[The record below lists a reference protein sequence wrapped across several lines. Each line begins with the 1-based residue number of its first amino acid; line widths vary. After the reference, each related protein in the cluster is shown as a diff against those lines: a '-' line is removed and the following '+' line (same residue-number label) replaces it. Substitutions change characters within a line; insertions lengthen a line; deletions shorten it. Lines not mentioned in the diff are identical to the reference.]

1 MKYREVNDNGVVRRR
16 SKRLWLVVLS
26 VFLTVF
32 CFSFLKQKYY
42 SDDSVEAASLADFD
56 PGYIISDYVMGDYS
70 SMSESEIQAF
80 LTAKNSC
87 KNTDYDLYLRLTASS
102 GEGWHF
108 KDGHFV
114 CLSEELFGDGEVIGS
129 GESAAH
135 IIWQA
140 AQDYRINPKV
150 LIVLLQKE
158 TSLITDSIPNKWDYR
173 KATGYGCP
181 DTAPCSSQYYG
192 FKNQVRK
199 AAALFRTVL
208 DGGWTNYPL
217 GNNYVQYN
225 PNPDCGGS
233 VVNIRS
239 LATSALYRYTPY
251 QPNEGALA
259 AGYGTAYCGA
269 YGNRNFYL
277 FFQDWFGGVTKDGL
291 ILPVSSDVIEG
302 EYVLLSNIDNNMV
315 LDIAGGADNAM
326 DESNI
331 YLSEKEDM
339 GEQKWKIKNNED
351 GSYSIINP
359 ATEKALDVQ
368 GASKIK
374 GANVQLF
381 RFNNTCAQKWQIVEN
396 DDETYTI
403 YSSCS
408 GLALDVSGGV
418 ANSGTN
424 INVWRANGS
433 DAQKWILFPVKTV
446 EDGEYVISSA
456 LSDNIVVDIDGG
468 VSTAMDGSNIQ
479 VFRNNYTAAQEWNF
493 IYNNEDGSYSIIN
506 PATEKA
512 LDVQGASKIKGA
524 NVQLFRFNNTCAQK
538 WQIVENDDETY
549 TIYSSCSGLAL
560 DVSGGVANSGTNI
573 NVWRANGSDAQKWT
587 LRKYDLLNKDKMGG
601 YYNVVSALDLG
612 KSIDISG
619 GVNTAT
625 LGTNIQLWHNNG
637 TKAQLWYFQYNADES
652 YTLVN
657 TDTGKVLDVSNAS
670 TQKGAN
676 VQLWNSNETCA
687 QKWFLEND
695 IIDGYYVFKSACSEL
710 VMDVSG
716 GLGNDGANINLWQR
730 NGTNAQKWILERR
743 IE

>member
-1 MKYREVNDNGVVRRR
+1 MKYREVNDDGVVRRR

-26 VFLTVF
+26 VFLTAF

-277 FFQDWFGGVTKDGL
+277 FFQDWFGGVRDDYSQVDK
-291 ILPVSSDVIEG
+291 
-302 EYVLLSNIDNNMV
+302 
-315 LDIAGGADNAM
+315 
-326 DESNI
+326 
-331 YLSEKEDM
+331 
-339 GEQKWKIKNNED
+339 KNNEIRKTFD
-351 GSYSIINP
+351 PADYSGTYTIVYSGDSNKAVGLANNVAEPKINIE
-359 ATEKALDVQ
+359 AISLRQSDIYQQWKVERENDYYFITNVGTGKALDLSGGVF
-368 GASKIK
+368 GNKV
-374 GANVQLF
+374 NVWQYNL
-381 RFNNTCAQKWQIVEN
+381 NKTCAQRWNFVKNN
-396 DDETYTI
+396 DGTVTI
-403 YSSCS
+403 HSSCYPQYVLD
-408 GLALDVSGGV
+408 LADG
-418 ANSGTN
+418 NS
-424 INVWRANGS
+424 NVQVYTKTDYDNAH
-433 DAQKWILFPVKTV
+433 QKW
-446 EDGEYVISSA
+446 
-456 LSDNIVVDIDGG
+456 
-468 VSTAMDGSNIQ
+468 
-479 VFRNNYTAAQEWNF
+479 
-493 IYNNEDGSYSIIN
+493 
-506 PATEKA
+506 
-512 LDVQGASKIKGA
+512 
-524 NVQLFRFNNTCAQK
+524 
-538 WQIVENDDETY
+538 
-549 TIYSSCSGLAL
+549 
-560 DVSGGVANSGTNI
+560 
-573 NVWRANGSDAQKWT
+573 
-587 LRKYDLLNKDKMGG
+587 
-601 YYNVVSALDLG
+601 
-612 KSIDISG
+612 
-619 GVNTAT
+619 
-625 LGTNIQLWHNNG
+625 
-637 TKAQLWYFQYNADES
+637 
-652 YTLVN
+652 
-657 TDTGKVLDVSNAS
+657 VL
-670 TQKGAN
+670 K
-676 VQLWNSNETCA
+676 
-687 QKWFLEND
+687 
-695 IIDGYYVFKSACSEL
+695 
-710 VMDVSG
+710 
-716 GLGNDGANINLWQR
+716 
-730 NGTNAQKWILERR
+730 
-743 IE
+743 